1 MPTAS
6 FEVSHLSELPQL
18 AKEVID
24 LAKPA
29 KILLFK
35 GDLGSG
41 KTTLIKNICNFLNV
55 NEEVTSPTFSLV
67 NQYQNKEGE
76 KIYHFD
82 LYRLESLEEALDI
95 GFEEYLDSGDW
106 CLIEWPEIA
115 EELIDGDH
123 LIVEIKVVGEQRIV
137 NISKQN

>member
-1 MPTAS
+1 MQTAS
-6 FEVSHLSELPQL
+6 HEVSQLSELP
-18 AKEVID
+18 D
-24 LAKPA
+24 LARA
-29 KILLFK
+29 IIDFAGSSRILLFK
-35 GDLGSG
+35 GELGSG

-67 NQYQNKEGE
+67 NQYQNENGE

-95 GFEEYLDSGDW
+95 GFEEYLDSGNW

-115 EELIDGDH
+115 EELIDGDR
-123 LIVEIKVVGEQRIV
+123 LIIEIKSKGKQRIV
-137 NISKQN
+137 KLSKQN

>member
-1 MPTAS
+1 MQTAS
-6 FEVSHLSELPQL
+6 YEVSELAELPKL
-18 AKEVID
+18 AQSIVEF
-24 LAKPA
+24 ARPTN
-29 KILLFK
+29 ILLFK

-67 NQYQNKEGE
+67 NQYQSRAGE

-82 LYRLESLEEALDI
+82 LYRLESLEEVIDI
-95 GFEEYLDSGDW
+95 GFQEYLDSGNW

-115 EELIDGDH
+115 EELMDNQR
-123 LIVEIKVVGEQRIV
+123 LIVEIRVNGTQRIV
-137 NISKQN
+137 KLSKQN